1 MNAAHTERRAEPISL
16 APVAETHA
24 LTRHPS
30 FTTQGSKLKIS
41 FELFTDIHTTA
52 SLLRRICTSQNT
64 TQRGWDD
71 GTLGPHKPK

>member
-1 MNAAHTERRAEPISL
+1 MTHDDKMNAAHTERRAEPISL

-30 FTTQGSKLKIS
+30 FTTQASKLKIS

-52 SLLRRICTSQNT
+52 SLLRRWNMHVSKHNT
-64 TQRGWDD
+64 TGM
-71 GTLGPHKPK
+71 G